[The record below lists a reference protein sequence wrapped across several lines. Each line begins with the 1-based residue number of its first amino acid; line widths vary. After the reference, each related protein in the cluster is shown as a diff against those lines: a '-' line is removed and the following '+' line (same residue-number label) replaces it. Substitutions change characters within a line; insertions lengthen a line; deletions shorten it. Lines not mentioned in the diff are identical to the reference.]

1 MAFIELHARS
11 AFSFLRGSSQPED
24 VVMRAAQLKMPV
36 IGMLDRDGVFGS
48 ARVHHAG
55 KEFGV
60 RGIIGAEITMADSSV
75 LPVLVKNRRGY
86 QNLCQ
91 LITRMKLRS
100 AKGEGSVDWL
110 EWEPFTAGLICL
122 TGDEEGPVR
131 RALEQGDR
139 DLARAHTRR
148 LIHLFGKD
156 NVCVEVQRHL
166 TRGESWINRCLK
178 DLAEA
183 EGLRLI
189 ASNGACYA
197 ERQGRLLQDAFTCL
211 RNYTHLDEAGKLLE
225 RNSER
230 YLKSAAQMKNLFAD
244 WPEALDN
251 TARIADH
258 LEFTLENLGYE
269 FPKFPTGEGE
279 TMPDVLRRETDLG
292 AKKRYGKITPKIRQQ
307 LDHELRIIGKLN
319 FSGYFLIVKD
329 IVDFARRDGILVQ
342 GRGSAAN
349 SAVCYC
355 LGITAVDAI
364 KQELLFERFLSE
376 GRNSWPDIDL
386 DLPSGDRRERV
397 IQHVYQKYTPRGAAM
412 TANVI
417 TYRGRSSMREMGK
430 VLNLPE
436 DVIGRFSD
444 LYGHGD
450 FPHTLELEEQI
461 QKAGLSGQHPR
472 LPALISLLQSVYGL
486 PRHLGQHSGGM
497 IISERPLDTVVPL
510 ENASMPGRVIVQW
523 DKDDC
528 EDLGIVKVDLLG
540 LGMMAAIQ
548 DTVTLCR
555 QRGAGREFDLH
566 TIPQD
571 DPAVYEMAQN
581 ADTIGVFQIESRAQQ
596 STLPRMKP
604 ACFYDLVVEVA
615 LIRPGPI
622 VGNMVHPY
630 LNRRRGKEPI
640 DYIHPLF
647 EPCLKRTLGV
657 PIFQEQ
663 VLKMAMIIADFTG
676 SEAEELRRAIS
687 FNRSDVR
694 MKKVIAK
701 LRAAMNA
708 KQVDREVQD
717 RIESSIKSFALYG
730 FPESHAI
737 SFALLTYV
745 SVWLKVHRPAEF
757 YTALINNQ
765 PMGFYSVATL
775 IKDAGHHGI
784 KVEPVCVR
792 DSDYDTIVETDQ
804 CIRLGLHQVRGL
816 DRMAGARI
824 IMQRAIQ
831 DWTSL
836 EDFLQRTAI
845 NKDQRRI
852 LAKIGALDCLSQH
865 RRDALWKVET
875 ILDPDD
881 LFSWSQ
887 RREAALPAS
896 LKVAEK
902 DSLITYCADKPIPV
916 ADSTGYSPGLNRVQ
930 SAIQQG
936 TINPASPLVPMNPVE
951 KLRADYEGLNLTTG
965 QHPMAYIRSQ
975 LTNIWTAANLK
986 HGQHGNRLI
995 IAGLVICR
1003 QRPGTAK
1010 GNLFISLEDET
1021 GISNAFVPSSIYE
1034 KHRLTITMEPF
1045 LKIYGYLQKVDD
1057 VTSIF
1062 TEYVEALEF
1071 ATTIE
1076 TYSHDFH

>member
-1 MAFIELHARS
+1 MAFTELHARS

-24 VVMRAAQLKMPV
+24 MVARAAQLKMHS
-36 IGMLDRDGVFGS
+36 IATLDRDGVFGS

-55 KEFGV
+55 QELGV
-60 RGIIGAEITMADSSV
+60 RGIVGAEVTMSDGSA
-75 LPVLVKNRRGY
+75 LPVLVKNRTGY

-91 LITRMKLRS
+91 LITRMKLRA
-100 AKGEGSVDWL
+100 AKGEGSVDWR
-110 EWEPFTAGLICL
+110 EWEPFTEGLICL
-122 TGDEEGPVR
+122 SGDEEGPVR
-131 RALEQGDR
+131 RALERGDR
-139 DLARAHTRR
+139 DAAREQTQQ
-148 LIHLFGKD
+148 LIHFFGKD
-156 NVCVEVQRHL
+156 NVCVEVHRHL
-166 TRGESWINRCLK
+166 VRGESWINRCLK
-178 DLAEA
+178 DLAET
-183 EGLRLI
+183 EGLPVI
-189 ASNGACYA
+189 ASNGVCYA
-197 ERQGRLLQDAFTCL
+197 ERHGRLLQDAFTCL

-230 YLKSAAQMKNLFAD
+230 YLKSEKKMKELFAD
-244 WPEALDN
+244 WPEAIDN
-251 TARIADH
+251 TERISDR
-258 LEFTLENLGYE
+258 LDFTLTNLGYE
-269 FPKFPTGEGE
+269 FPKFPTEEGE
-279 TMPDVLRRETDLG
+279 TMSDVIRRETYIG
-292 AKKRYGKITPKIRQQ
+292 ARKRYPKLTAKTKKQ
-307 LDHELRIIGKLN
+307 LEHELNIIRKLN
-319 FSGYFLIVKD
+319 FCGYFLIVKD

-376 GRNSWPDIDL
+376 GRSSWPDVDL

-397 IQHVYQKYTPRGAAM
+397 IQHVYQKYAPRGAAM

-436 DVIGRFSD
+436 DVVGRFSD

-450 FPHTLELEEQI
+450 FPHTLELDEQI
-461 QKAGLSGQHPR
+461 QKAGLSGEHPR
-472 LPALISLLQSVYGL
+472 LPALVCLLQSVYGL

-497 IISERPLDTVVPL
+497 IISDRPLDTVVPL
-510 ENASMPGRVIVQW
+510 ENASMPGRVVVQW

-548 DTVTLCR
+548 DSVELCR
-555 QRGAGREFDLH
+555 LRGAGREFDLH
-566 TIPQD
+566 NIPQD
-571 DPAVYEMAQN
+571 DPAVYEMAQK

-604 ACFYDLVVEVA
+604 ECFYDLVVEVA

-630 LNRRRGKEPI
+630 LNRRRGKEPV
-640 DYIHPLF
+640 DYIHPSF

-663 VLKMAMIIADFTG
+663 VLQMAMIIADFTG

-694 MKKVIAK
+694 MKKVIKK

-708 KQVDREVQD
+708 KGVAQSVQD
-717 RIESSIKSFALYG
+717 RIEDSIKSFALYG

-737 SFALLTYV
+737 SFALLAYV

-775 IKDAGHHGI
+775 IKDADHHGI
-784 KVEPVCVR
+784 KVLPVCVAE
-792 DSDYDTIVETDQ
+792 SDYETIVISDDE
-804 CIRLGLHQVRGL
+804 IRLGLRQVKGL
-816 DRMAGARI
+816 DRIAGARI
-824 IMQRAIQ
+824 VMQRAIREW
-831 DWTSL
+831 DSL
-836 EDFLQRTAI
+836 EDFLQRTGI
-845 NKDQRRI
+845 DKDQRRV
-852 LAKIGALDCLSQH
+852 LAKIGALDTLSAH

-875 ILDPDD
+875 WLDPDD
-881 LFSWSQ
+881 LFSWSNRQETQ
-887 RREAALPAS
+887 RVCES
-896 LKVAEK
+896 
-902 DSLITYCADKPIPV
+902 S
-916 ADSTGYSPGLNRVQ
+916 DSTGYSPAFNRVQ
-930 SAIQQG
+930 SETVQG
-936 TINPASPLVPMNPVE
+936 TVPDRTGYNRSTDAPASATTSETSPLAPMSAVE
-951 KLRADYEGLNLTTG
+951 KLRADYEGLDLTTG
-965 QHPMAYIRSQ
+965 KHPMAYIRDQ
-975 LTNIWTAANLK
+975 LPTVWTAGALKLGK
-986 HGQHGNRLI
+986 HGDRLI

-1034 KHRLTITMEPF
+1034 KHRLTITQEPF
-1045 LKIYGYLQKVDD
+1045 LKIYGHLQKVED

-1062 TEYVEALEF
+1062 TEAVEALEF
-1071 ATTIE
+1071 ATVLQTQ
-1076 TYSHDFH
+1076 SHDFH